1 MARIVELLALVV
13 ASYGVTWVAIRL
25 AEKFGIRDVPNSR
38 SSHQRPVPRGGGIAI
53 VLTFAL
59 GLSTWPRGLPG
70 TLLWAI
76 VAPGILVAAVG
87 YVDDIR
93 HLSAKARLLVH
104 LAASLAAAYWIAA
117 ANQRASAPP
126 SGLWLGATALG
137 IAWLINLTNF
147 MDGIDGILG
156 AQALAVSLAAAVL
169 CWAANDAMLAQLYL
183 VLAACTLGFLVWNWS
198 PARIFM
204 GDVGSGFIGFV
215 YGALTLLAWLRGT
228 LRLETSLI
236 LFGVFIGDAT
246 YTLIVR
252 AALRCDVT
260 AAHRDHAYQ
269 KAVQSGLPHAKVSLA
284 VAAIDCLWLAPWAYL
299 STRIDPVVC
308 LLAAYLPLIAVAVH
322 YRAGVPPSR
331 MLAGTRKHA

>member
-1 MARIVELLALVV
+1 MARIVELLALAVT
-13 ASYGVTWVAIRL
+13 SYGVTWVAIRL

-53 VLTFAL
+53 VLTFVL
-59 GLSTWPRGLPG
+59 GLSTLPRGLPR

-76 VAPGILVAAVG
+76 LAPGILVAAVG
-87 YVDDIR
+87 YVDDLR
-93 HLSAKARLLVH
+93 HLSAKARLVVH
-104 LAASLAAAYWIAA
+104 IAASFAAAYWIAA
-117 ANQRASAPP
+117 ANQRASTPP
-126 SGLWLGATALG
+126 AWLWLGAMAVG

-147 MDGIDGILG
+147 MDGIDGILA

-169 CWAANDAMLAQLYL
+169 CWAAKDAMVAQLYL
-183 VLAACTLGFLVWNWS
+183 VLAASTLGFLVWNWS

-215 YGALTLLAWLRGT
+215 YGALTLLSWLRGT

-236 LFGVFIGDAT
+236 LFGVFICDAT

-260 AAHRDHAYQ
+260 AA
-269 KAVQSGLPHAKVSLA
+269 VQSGLPHAKVSL
-284 VAAIDCLWLAPWAYL
+284 VVVAIDCLWMAPWAYL
-299 STRIDPVVC
+299 STRIDPLVC

-331 MLAGTRKHA
+331 MLAGMRRQA